1 MNEPNFL
8 PLWYRKKMKKSS
20 EIKFKIT
27 IIVLISCIGISGI
40 RFFKEKKSLINVNNK
55 IENINLKFKKEK
67 ETQDNNIKN
76 RLCTINVYTQMK
88 QELFQ
93 KFKIDDIFIKKN
105 KVLVKKVV
113 DNILDAT
120 NLLEYI
126 EKNKNYNI
134 RHVDIENI
142 EGDKILLKLDLKVG
156 KYE

>member
-1 MNEPNFL
+1 
-8 PLWYRKKMKKSS
+8 
-20 EIKFKIT
+20 
-27 IIVLISCIGISGI
+27 VLISCIGISGI

-93 KFKIDDIFIKKN
+93 KFKIDDISIKKN

-134 RHVDIENI
+134 RHVDIENT

>member
-126 EKNKNYNI
+126 EKNTNYNI

>member
-93 KFKIDDIFIKKN
+93 KFKIDDISIKKN

-134 RHVDIENI
+134 RHVDIENT

>member
-1 MNEPNFL
+1 MNEPNIL

-93 KFKIDDIFIKKN
+93 KFKIDDISIKKN

-134 RHVDIENI
+134 RHVDIENT